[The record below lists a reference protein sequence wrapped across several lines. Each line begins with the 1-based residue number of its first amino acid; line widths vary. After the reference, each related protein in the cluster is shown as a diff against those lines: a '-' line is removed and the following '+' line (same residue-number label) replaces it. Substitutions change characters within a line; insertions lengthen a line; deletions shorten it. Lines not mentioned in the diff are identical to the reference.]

1 MSDTDKSTGQ
11 RLAELRRSG
20 ASGTHESRP
29 RGQRT
34 RKDIKAKAIR
44 DSHNDE

>member
-1 MSDTDKSTGQ
+1 MEAKPAAV

-20 ASGTHESRP
+20 ASGSHDSRP

-44 DSHNDE
+44 DSREGN